1 MHAAWATRAPLTST
15 AHTRQTATGCSRG
28 SWQSTGMAI
37 PDWRAASQIV
47 VPSGTVTVC
56 PSMVRVRNL
65 FSWARISAMVVSY
78 LVGAQHAA
86 PLHIQFS
93 PLLFRNE
100 SALVPPPNF
109 IVPLDHLAQLGGGQP
124 RPLSHARGQRFTQE
138 AWREPVVAR
147 LPALTLVEQLLHVV
161 NALPGA
167 TQLSVGRLPPRA

>member
-1 MHAAWATRAPLTST
+1 
-15 AHTRQTATGCSRG
+15 
-28 SWQSTGMAI
+28 
-37 PDWRAASQIV
+37 
-47 VPSGTVTVC
+47 
-56 PSMVRVRNL
+56 MVRVRDL

-78 LVGAQHAA
+78 LVRAQLRPGSSSGHA

-100 SALVPPPNF
+100 SILVPPPNF

-124 RPLSHARGQRFTQE
+124 RSLSHARGQRFTQE

-167 TQLSVGRLPPRA
+167 TQLGVGV